1 MADHRAALA
10 AYERAAALA
19 AGHHAD
25 LDLAA
30 RLMHAH
36 AWVGGGAPAFADALS
51 RHRAALQS
59 SLAGA
64 LHALALLVVR
74 HGGPA
79 PAVPTLTTPV
89 TAMAPAAGRFQGID
103 PNAMSALVTSLSQV
117 AHTLPVAGARLA
129 AELSGH
135 GLSAEPG
142 HTLGRIATWT
152 AAQSDDLRRRLH
164 RIREA
169 VPSLSPPSPPPGLA
183 ELAGL
188 VGPSGLVSLSSGLV
202 SLPSGI
208 VAYGLFGAHAP
219 DPIGTERLL
228 ARVGAGDEQAV
239 TRLLAVQE
247 GGADAGL
254 AARIAAWWTTLS
266 AGTQER
272 LMTLPRFGLL
282 NGLPAATRDR
292 ANRHWLAE
300 QRARLERDLET
311 ATADLG
317 RLADPG
323 LLGGWERIA
332 ARLRR
337 IDLIEAELRP
347 VPGHPAPLLLAFDV
361 TGLGRL
367 VVSWGDPDRADITV
381 TSVSGLTSGLDAAHG
396 DLERSRALWRQARA
410 TSGDRSIASIT
421 WLGYDAPQLDPG
433 LLDVTKS
440 VAADDAARK
449 GGRALAAFADGLHAT
464 HSPSARARSVVIG
477 HSYGSLTTGHA
488 AVLRRGRLADD
499 IILIGSPGVGV
510 EHASGLGLD
519 PAHVW
524 VGEAGNDP
532 VAALGRFGRDP
543 GDDSFGA
550 RHFPVGRELFTE
562 AHSCYWTPHSPS
574 LQNMGHIINGE
585 YGKFA
590 HPPPLDRRPQLLMPE
605 LGTDPPP
612 SKG

>member
-25 LDLAA
+25 LDPAT
-30 RLMHAH
+30 RLTHAH

-51 RHRAALQS
+51 RHRSALQS
-59 SLAGA
+59 SLTGA

-79 PAVPTLTTPV
+79 PAVPALTTSV
-89 TAMAPAAGRFQGID
+89 TTLAPTAGRFQGID
-103 PNAMSALVTSLSQV
+103 VDAMTALVASLSRV

-129 AELSGH
+129 AELSGL

-142 HTLGRIATWT
+142 HALGRIATWT

-164 RIREA
+164 RIRET
-169 VPSLSPPSPPPGLA
+169 VPGLS
-183 ELAGL
+183 LPAGL
-188 VGPSGLVSLSSGLV
+188 A
-202 SLPSGI
+202 
-208 VAYGLFGAHAP
+208 AYGLFGAHAA
-219 DPIGTERLL
+219 DPAGAERLL
-228 ARVGAGDEQAV
+228 ARAGAGDEEAV
-239 TRLLAVQE
+239 TRLLTLQD
-247 GGADAGL
+247 GGADPGL

-266 AGTQER
+266 AGTRER
-272 LMTLPRFGLL
+272 LTTLPRFGLL
-282 NGLPAATRDR
+282 NGLPATTRDR
-292 ANRHWLAE
+292 ANRQWLAE
-300 QRARLERDLET
+300 QRARLERELGT

-337 IDLIEAELRP
+337 LDLIEAGLRP
-347 VPGHPAPLLLAFDV
+347 VAGHPEPLLLAFDV
-361 TGLGRL
+361 TGQGRL
-367 VVSWGDPDRADITV
+367 VVSWGDPDTADITV
-381 TSVSGLTSGLDAAHG
+381 TSVSGLTSGLDAAQG

-433 LLDVTKS
+433 LFDVTKS

-449 GGRALAAFADGLHAT
+449 GGRALAAFADGLHAA
-464 HSPSARARSVVIG
+464 HAPSARARSVMIG

-499 IILIGSPGVGV
+499 LILIGSPGVGV
-510 EHASGLGLD
+510 EHASGLGMD

-550 RHFPVGRELFTE
+550 RHFPVGREPFTE

-574 LQNMGHIINGE
+574 LRNMGRLINGQ
-585 YGKFA
+585 YDMLTA
-590 HPPPLDRRPQLLMPE
+590 PAPLNTTPQLLMPE
-605 LGTDPPP
+605 LGPDSP
-612 SKG
+612 SSKE